1 MPFSLDLR
9 RQMSCT
15 RAEFMSWLPGA
26 IRMSPFHVDGNSVTI
41 STAGGT
47 VEITLEEREPRR
59 AGLMSLPRLDVAF
72 RFSGL
77 DDAAREDFLA
87 YFDLYTRRGGG

>member
-1 MPFSLDLR
+1 MASVVHLHRL
-9 RQMSCT
+9 MSCT

-26 IRMSPFHVDGNSVTI
+26 TRLSPFHVDANTVTI
-41 STAGGT
+41 STGGGR
-47 VEITLEEREPRR
+47 VEITLQEREPRR
-59 AGLMSLPRLDVAF
+59 AGLMSLPMLEVAF

-77 DDAAREDFLA
+77 DDAARDDFLA